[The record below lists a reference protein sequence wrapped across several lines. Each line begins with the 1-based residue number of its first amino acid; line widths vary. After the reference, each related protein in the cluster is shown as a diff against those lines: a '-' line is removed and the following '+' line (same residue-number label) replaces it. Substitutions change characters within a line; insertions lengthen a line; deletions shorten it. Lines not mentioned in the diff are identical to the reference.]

1 MDENNKVNDNNQETN
16 DNQNPQPEEA
26 KVTEEISAKEAFGG
40 MGRWIK
46 KTAKKGW
53 QKAKKPLAIAGGC
66 LAVAGATMVG
76 LEMSQQRKDA
86 ELPPGEYPQIPVP
99 APVMDAEYQ
108 VTDTSDVQTEETT
121 TE

>member
-1 MDENNKVNDNNQETN
+1 MAENQVNVNNDQEN
-16 DNQNPQPEEA
+16 VDIQNPQPEQA

-86 ELPPGEYPQIPVP
+86 ELPPGEYPQIPEQE
-99 APVMDAEYQ
+99 PVMDAEYQ

-121 TE
+121 E